1 MIITSGNL
9 PWPEG
14 GQSEFLFDQERIH
27 FTLDHV
33 SKRFPPPVIDLLR
46 NCLVIDIHERAS
58 MAELLT
64 YDVWDLIE
72 PNFVHSKNGLINVQN
87 MADIKQLT
95 AKMEEKKDA
104 GGRSSRKM
112 VRRELT
118 MEEYVDVIA
127 GGAKLPNMKKNF
139 MLEKEEMV
147 KLRGAFTMGR
157 LRRMTKKKE

>member
-1 MIITSGNL
+1 
-9 PWPEG
+9 
-14 GQSEFLFDQERIH
+14 
-27 FTLDHV
+27 
-33 SKRFPPPVIDLLR
+33 
-46 NCLVIDIHERAS
+46 

-64 YDVWDLIE
+64 YDVWDLI
-72 PNFVHSKNGLINVQN
+72 NIQN
-87 MADIKQLT
+87 MDLLSPKMVEKMDEKMDE
-95 AKMEEKKDA
+95 KMEEKKEG
-104 GGRSSRKM
+104 GGRRRRKM

-118 MEEYVDVIA
+118 MEEYVGVILV

>member
-64 YDVWDLIE
+64 YDVWDLI
-72 PNFVHSKNGLINVQN
+72 NIQN
-87 MADIKQLT
+87 MDLLSP
-95 AKMEEKKDA
+95 KMVEKMDEKMDEKKEG
-104 GGRSSRKM
+104 GGRRRRKM

-118 MEEYVDVIA
+118 MEEYVGVILV

>member
-1 MIITSGNL
+1 
-9 PWPEG
+9 
-14 GQSEFLFDQERIH
+14 
-27 FTLDHV
+27 
-33 SKRFPPPVIDLLR
+33 
-46 NCLVIDIHERAS
+46 

-64 YDVWDLIE
+64 YDVWDLI
-72 PNFVHSKNGLINVQN
+72 NIQN
-87 MADIKQLT
+87 MDLLSP
-95 AKMEEKKDA
+95 KMVEKMDEKMDEKKEG
-104 GGRSSRKM
+104 GGRRRRKM